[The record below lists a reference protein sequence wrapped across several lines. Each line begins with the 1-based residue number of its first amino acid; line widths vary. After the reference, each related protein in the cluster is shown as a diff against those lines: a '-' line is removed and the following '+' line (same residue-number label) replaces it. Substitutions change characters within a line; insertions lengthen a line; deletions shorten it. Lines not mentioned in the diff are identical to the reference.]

1 MEYHDPSGLFPLISR
16 QLQARLPL
24 RDLHWKSHTRPL
36 RSIEFLHVD
45 LVPSKETS
53 PTTPASRQGT
63 PAAGQ
68 EESPFALAPQAR
80 RHQIPGLRQTPYL
93 KVYLLR
99 CDDSETYKTT
109 SRKLVREW
117 LKNHTPSSQTSSSKS
132 GQENHDAFEWLI
144 LHVVIPNTAAATQP
158 RSSGSSAKNE
168 GIQNEKSG
176 GSKGLLGRSSN
187 TILEKI
193 RADFN
198 LSSKS
203 APDRVSQI
211 RVQTDEMPQNT
222 LPSKPVS
229 SPVDYEE
236 GSSERAI
243 AWHDIIAKL
252 KSLILSSFNLRVS
265 QYEEDIR
272 ERNAQ
277 SALPGWNFCTF
288 FMLKEGLA
296 RGFESVGL
304 VDDALVGY
312 DELSLGLDQAVRDHQ
327 TGVANSRSDSFLTFT
342 EELKQLLER
351 SRDDGTHNPVW
362 EMGAKVIS
370 PFKKAYGEMILTTNI
385 SVFDFQCYIFARQMT
400 ILLRMGILHSS
411 ELASLRQDTTSVT
424 APREI
429 SEAETDDLA
438 SLSELCQR
446 TSTFITSISR
456 VMRED
461 LLHA

>member
-1 MEYHDPSGLFPLISR
+1 
-16 QLQARLPL
+16 
-24 RDLHWKSHTRPL
+24 
-36 RSIEFLHVD
+36 VD
-45 LVPSKETS
+45 LVPSKDNNPS
-53 PTTPASRQGT
+53 TPGSRQGT

-68 EESPFALAPQAR
+68 EDTPFALAPEAR

-117 LKNHTPSSQTSSSKS
+117 LKNHTPPSQSGSSKS
-132 GQENHDAFEWLI
+132 AQENHDAFEWLI
-144 LHVVIPNTAAATQP
+144 LHVVVPNTAAATQP

-168 GIQNEKSG
+168 GVQNEKSG
-176 GSKGLLGRSSN
+176 GSKSLLSRSSN

-193 RADFN
+193 KADFN
-198 LSSKS
+198 VSSKS

-211 RVQTDEMPQNT
+211 RVQADEIPQNI
-222 LPSKPVS
+222 LPSKSVS

-243 AWHDIIAKL
+243 AWHDLIAKL

-288 FMLKEGLA
+288 FVLKEGLA

-312 DELSLGLDQAVRDHQ
+312 DELSLGLDHAIQDHQ
-327 TGVANSRSDSFLTFT
+327 TGGSSSRSDSFLACT
-342 EELKQLLER
+342 EELKQLLEQ
-351 SRDDGTHNPVW
+351 SKGDGSSSPIWKT
-362 EMGAKVIS
+362 GAQVIS
-370 PFKKAYGEMILTTNI
+370 PFKKSYGEMILTTNI

-411 ELASLRQDTTSVT
+411 ELASLRQDNTSET
-424 APREI
+424 APRQLKD
-429 SEAETDDLA
+429 AETDDLA
-438 SLSELCQR
+438 PLSELCQR
-446 TSTFITSISR
+446 TSTFISSISR
-456 VMRED
+456 VMRVD

>member
-1 MEYHDPSGLFPLISR
+1 
-16 QLQARLPL
+16 
-24 RDLHWKSHTRPL
+24 
-36 RSIEFLHVD
+36 VD

-53 PTTPASRQGT
+53 PGTPGSRQGT

-68 EESPFALAPQAR
+68 DDTSFAFTPEAR

-99 CDDSETYKTT
+99 CDDSETYKIT
-109 SRKLVREW
+109 SRKLIREW
-117 LKNHTPSSQTSSSKS
+117 LKYHTPPSQSSSSKS
-132 GQENHDAFEWLI
+132 AQENHDTFEWLI
-144 LHVVIPNTAAATQP
+144 VHVVVPNTAAATQP

-176 GSKGLLGRSSN
+176 GKGLLGRSSN

-193 RADFN
+193 KADFN
-198 LSSKS
+198 VSSKS

-211 RVQTDEMPQNT
+211 RVKADEIPQNT
-222 LPSKPVS
+222 IPSKSVS

-243 AWHDIIAKL
+243 AWHDLIAKL

-288 FMLKEGLA
+288 FVLKEGLA

-312 DELSLGLDQAVRDHQ
+312 DELSLGLDHAIQDHQ
-327 TGVANSRSDSFLTFT
+327 NGGSSSRSDSFLAYTD
-342 EELKQLLER
+342 ELKQLLEG
-351 SRDDGTHNPVW
+351 SKNDGPSNPVW
-362 EMGAKVIS
+362 RSGANVIS
-370 PFKKAYGEMILTTNI
+370 PFKKSYGEMILTTNI

-424 APREI
+424 APRHLTD
-429 SEAETDDLA
+429 AETDDLA
-438 SLSELCQR
+438 PLSELCQR
-446 TSTFITSISR
+446 TSTFIASISR
-456 VMRED
+456 VMRDD

>member
-1 MEYHDPSGLFPLISR
+1 VEYHDPSGVFPFISR
-16 QLQARLPL
+16 QLQSRLPL
-24 RDLHWKSHTRPL
+24 RDLHWKSPTRPL

-53 PTTPASRQGT
+53 PSTPGSRQGT
-63 PAAGQ
+63 PAAGTEDTQ
-68 EESPFALAPQAR
+68 FVLAPEAR

-99 CDDSETYKTT
+99 CDDPETYKTT

-117 LKNHTPSSQTSSSKS
+117 LKSHTPPSQSSSLKS
-132 GQENHDAFEWLI
+132 AQENHDAFEWLVI
-144 LHVVIPNTAAATQP
+144 HVVFPSTPAAAQP
-158 RSSGSSAKNE
+158 RSGGSAPKNE
-168 GIQNEKSG
+168 GVQNDKSG
-176 GSKGLLGRSSN
+176 GSKGLLSRSSN

-193 RADFN
+193 KADFN
-198 LSSKS
+198 VSSKG

-211 RVQTDEMPQNT
+211 RVQADEVPPDP
-222 LPSKPVS
+222 LSPPSPL
-229 SPVDYEE
+229 DYVE
-236 GSSERAI
+236 GSSERSL
-243 AWHDIIAKL
+243 AWHDLMTKF

-288 FMLKEGLA
+288 FVLKEGLA

-304 VDDALVGY
+304 VDDALMGY
-312 DELSLGLDQAVRDHQ
+312 DELSLGLDHAIQDHQ
-327 TGVANSRSDSFLTFT
+327 AGGSSSRSDSFLAYT
-342 EELKQLLER
+342 EELKRILEQGK
-351 SRDDGTHNPVW
+351 SNGPSKPVW
-362 EMGAKVIS
+362 RAGDKVIS
-370 PFKKAYGEMILTTNI
+370 PFKKSYGEMIMTTNI

-411 ELASLRQDTTSVT
+411 ELASLRQDAASVT
-424 APREI
+424 APQQ
-429 SEAETDDLA
+429 STDAETDDLA
-438 SLSELCQR
+438 PLSELCQR
-446 TSTFITSISR
+446 ASSFIASISR
-456 VMRED
+456 VMRDD